1 MFWFVVTFVVGI
13 AIGIVLGDMLNA
25 NSFKSL
31 FILNDQNS

>member
-1 MFWFVVTFVVGI
+1 MFQFVITFVVGI